1 MNAEENRKSSL
12 FNLFFFFPPYFSYLN
27 ENVISKTV
35 FENGKKKRCFT
46 S

>member
-12 FNLFFFFPPYFSYLN
+12 FFFPPYFSYLN

-35 FENGKKKRCFT
+35 SENGKKKWCFT